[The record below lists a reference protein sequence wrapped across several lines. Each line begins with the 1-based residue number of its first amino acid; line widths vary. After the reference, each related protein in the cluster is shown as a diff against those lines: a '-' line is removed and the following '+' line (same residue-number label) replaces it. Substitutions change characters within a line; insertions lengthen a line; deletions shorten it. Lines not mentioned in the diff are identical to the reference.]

1 MSPEELQPDAREA
14 PAASSSQLK
23 ADLAHSSSLGPGGT
37 QQVELK
43 VTQQEAAPI
52 EVKNLA
58 GSPAKV
64 RRVLLMTEEVTL
76 GAGVE
81 QENSMGPTAL
91 NNKKAG
97 EEMSSEVEPKIKKEI
112 VELTTKAD
120 EYYDSC
126 RKWAQ
131 AWMILFIGCLLLALF
146 LVLGL
151 ILIWTINVEGE
162 LIAQQ
167 SLTGKIITRWNVTV
181 LMITLLAANILI
193 VFAARFNRRWRLYH
207 STLQK
212 LAELR
217 IDLSN
222 STPTVEDWRT
232 KLINAINAHNEE
244 LRKQAIFKGPRSG

>member
-1 MSPEELQPDAREA
+1 MSPEELQPDAGEA

-23 ADLAHSSSLGPGGT
+23 RDVAHSSSLGPGGT
-37 QQVELK
+37 QQVE
-43 VTQQEAAPI
+43 VQVSQQEAAPI

-58 GSPAKV
+58 GGPAKV
-64 RRVLLMTEEVTL
+64 RRVLLMTEDVL
-76 GAGVE
+76 GTGVE
-81 QENSMGPTAL
+81 QETSISPTGL
-91 NNKKAG
+91 NDRKAG
-97 EEMSSEVEPKIKKEI
+97 EKMSSEVEPKIKKEI

-131 AWMILFIGCLLLALF
+131 AWMIIFIGCLLFALF

-151 ILIWTINVEGE
+151 ILIWTMNVEGE
-162 LIAQQ
+162 FITQQ

-181 LMITLLAANILI
+181 LMITLLAADILI

-207 STLQK
+207 STLEK

-217 IDLSN
+217 INLSN
-222 STPTVEDWRT
+222 STPMVENWRT
-232 KLINAINAHNEE
+232 TLINAINAHNVE
-244 LRKQAIFKGPRSG
+244 LRKQAIFKGPRSR